1 MQQRS
6 GPLAELPIGQLE
18 SRMAASLRDR
28 REKLGMSQR
37 DLATALAR
45 FDVPASRS
53 IINKY
58 ELGPGKQGSRISFD
72 AGRALGIILFENE
85 TGLLDSINANQG
97 DSVESNEDMS
107 PSSPSEPP

>member
-1 MQQRS
+1 MQKRS
-6 GPLAELPIGQLE
+6 GPLAELPIGLLE
-18 SRMAASLRDR
+18 SLMAASLRDR

-37 DLATALAR
+37 DLASALAR

-58 ELGPGKQGSRISFD
+58 EMGPGKEGSRISFA
-72 AGRALGIILFENE
+72 AGRALGIILFQDE
-85 TGLLDSINANQG
+85 TGLLDSIDANQG
-97 DSVESNEDMS
+97 DSVESNENRS